1 MVINSESQQLGILV
15 AFIPNKIP
23 KMKTIKI
30 SILFSFLISMMSYGQ
45 EQDSTVVFKKRVL
58 ESTEVD
64 FMASYYD
71 QDGTHSAVSGG
82 IGSEKLNDFATNIIV
97 AMPLNDDD
105 VLTVDLGLSA
115 YTSASSSNINPFNS
129 TSGASG
135 GGGGDDNDDDR
146 NTAASNAGPTPWQAS
161 SGASGNDQ
169 LLSAVATY
177 AHSSD
182 DRNFIWNAD
191 VSFSNEYDYTSVGFG
206 GGVAKL
212 FNEKNTEVSVKANA
226 YIDQWRPIYPT
237 ELHEYSLY
245 GSNFQNQGYF
255 NGITILDQNGVAST
269 DYLPSKFTPVTSV
282 NRNSYSASFAFSQ
295 VLTKNFQFSV
305 FFDVLQQQGLLSSP
319 YHRTYFAD
327 KPHYYIGQPQYINE
341 YTSPSNAGV
350 YELADDIERLPD
362 NRFKLPIGARFNYY
376 INEHFIVRTYYRYY
390 TDDWDLKAHT
400 FNIEVPVKLSDK
412 FTAYPMYRYYS
423 QTQAKYFA
431 PYQTHLST
439 EQFYTSDFDLST
451 FSANQYG
458 FGVSYT
464 DLFTKAQIFSFG
476 MKNIDFRFNHYVRS
490 DGLTANIGTIGFK
503 FVLQ

>member
-1 MVINSESQQLGILV
+1 M
-15 AFIPNKIP
+15 KII
-23 KMKTIKI
+23 KTVF
-30 SILFSFLISMMSYGQ
+30 LLFLITTLSYGQ
-45 EQDSTVVFKKRVL
+45 EKDSTVVFKKRVL
-58 ESTEVD
+58 ESAEVD

-82 IGSEKLNDFATNIIV
+82 IGSEKLNDFATNIVV

-115 YTSASSSNINPFNS
+115 YSSASSSNINPFNS

-135 GGGGDDNDDDR
+135 DD
-146 NTAASNAGPTPWQAS
+146 ASGKGPTPWQAS
-161 SGASGNDQ
+161 SGASGNDE

-182 DRNFIWNAD
+182 NRNFIWNAD

-206 GGVAKL
+206 GGVTKL

-237 ELHEYSLY
+237 ELNEYSLY
-245 GSNFQNQGYF
+245 GSNFQNQGYLY
-255 NGITILDQNGVAST
+255 GITILDQNGEASKG
-269 DYLPSKFTPVTSV
+269 YLPSKFAPVTSV
-282 NRNSYSASFAFSQ
+282 NRNSYSASFALSQ
-295 VLTKNFQFSV
+295 VLTKNFQISI

-327 KPHYYIGQPQYINE
+327 KPHYYIGQPQYISH
-341 YTSPSNAGV
+341 YTSPSNIGV

-400 FNIEVPVKLSDK
+400 FNIELPVKISDK
-412 FTAYPMYRYYS
+412 FTAYPMYRYYT

-464 DLFTKAQIFSFG
+464 DLFANARIFSFG
-476 MKNIDFRFNHYVRS
+476 LKNIDFRYNHYVRS
-490 DGLTANIGTIGFK
+490 DGLTADIGTIGFK